1 MTVVPANAC
10 GREPPRH
17 EEDLAQ
23 QAVLAVL
30 LDAHPAQRSIEEVVR
45 ELAEDPDEFGARD
58 RIENAI
64 RDLVGAGLLH
74 RHGSFVFVTRA
85 AVRLDELKA

>member
-1 MTVVPANAC
+1 MRPVSANAC
-10 GREPPRH
+10 GREPPSH

-30 LDAHPAQRSIEEVVR
+30 LDAHPAQRSTEEIVR
-45 ELAEDPDEFGARD
+45 ELAEDPEDFGARD

-64 RDLVGAGLLH
+64 RDLAGAGLLH
-74 RHGSFVFVTRA
+74 RQGRFVFATRA
-85 AVRLDELKA
+85 AVRLDELRA

>member
-1 MTVVPANAC
+1 VTLMSANAC
-10 GREPPRH
+10 GTGPPSH

-23 QAVLAVL
+23 QAILAIM
-30 LDAHPAQRSIEEVVR
+30 LDAHPAQRSIDEIVR
-45 ELAEDPDEFGARD
+45 ELTDRPDEFGERD

-74 RHGSFVFVTRA
+74 RHGPFVFATHA
-85 AVRLDELKA
+85 AVRLNELKT